1 MKETFKKILVNITVL
16 FNYCNFCIKIHQFLF
31 KYNES
36 IISPEW
42 GKIGSGFLRFGVC
55 KKQLAE
61 QQVRTRRR
69 TSHKKMTRHASQTD
83 RFAVFNKA
91 DTSK

>member
-42 GKIGSGFLRFGVC
+42 GKLDPVSCDLESVRNNSLNNRSGQDEG
-55 KKQLAE
+55 
-61 QQVRTRRR
+61 QVTKR
-69 TSHKKMTRHASQTD
+69 
-83 RFAVFNKA
+83 
-91 DTSK
+91 